1 MDMEEQ
7 RSRARIYVYNNNHNI
22 DKNASVESLLE
33 RQVEGQ
39 SRNWRVEFIRNFN
52 NWEIDEVKL
61 ASFFPFVR
69 LSYYPWGG
77 E

>member
-1 MDMEEQ
+1 MFPVLFEIVM
-7 RSRARIYVYNNNHNI
+7 

-52 NWEIDEVKL
+52 NSEIDEVSSL
-61 ASFFPFVR
+61 FHLLDSHTPFGV
-69 LSYYPWGG
+69 GD
-77 E
+77 